1 MGPKNAPFGEYGGN
15 DQLSSTSE
23 AFDLVII
30 GSGPGG
36 YVAAVRAGQL
46 GLKTA
51 IVEKDKNLGGTCL
64 LRGCIPT
71 KALLH
76 TADVLDEFKH
86 ASDIGVVASNVTLDF
101 GQAQKRKS
109 KVVLKLA
116 KGVEFLMKKNKVQ
129 TFKGTARIEGPG
141 RIMVSG
147 ADNSQQ
153 NIHTKKIIVATGSVP
168 RSLPG
173 LEIDGKQIIT
183 SDEVLELSEI
193 PKSMIVLGAGAV
205 GVEFASLFSRFG
217 TDATILE
224 LLPRLLP
231 IEDEEI
237 SAELAKSFKKQGI
250 KAFTGASF
258 KSAVKE
264 EGLVRV
270 TAAVAGQDREF
281 TAEKLLV
288 AVGRRAYTDGLGME
302 NLRVEMDRGYIKVDE
317 HMRTSE
323 PDVYAIGDVVPT
335 PWLAHVASAEGILAV
350 ETIAGKNPRPIN
362 YDRVPGCTYCQPEVA
377 SVGLT
382 EEKARERGFDV
393 KVGKFPTAVIAK
405 AQILGAV
412 EGLVKIVSDARYDEL
427 LGVHIIGPHATE
439 LISEAGV
446 ALQMEAT
453 VEELIH
459 TMHAHPTVS
468 ESVHEAA
475 EDAHDMVIHV

>member
-1 MGPKNAPFGEYGGN
+1 M
-15 DQLSSTSE
+15 
-23 AFDLVII
+23 II

-51 IVEKDKNLGGTCL
+51 IIEKDKNLGGTCL

-76 TADVLDEFKH
+76 TADVFDELKH
-86 ASDIGVVASNVTLDF
+86 ASDIGVVATAVSLDF
-101 GQAQKRKS
+101 GQAQKRKN

-116 KGVEFLMKKNKVQ
+116 KGVEFLMKKNRVQ
-129 TFKGTARIEGPG
+129 TFKGTAKVDGPG
-141 RIMVSG
+141 RITVTASDG
-147 ADNSQQ
+147 SSQ
-153 NIHTKKIIVATGSVP
+153 NIQTKNIIIATGSVP

-173 LEIDGKQIIT
+173 LDIDGKQIIT
-183 SDEVLELSEI
+183 SDEVLELPEI

-205 GVEFASLFSRFG
+205 GVEFASMFSRFG
-217 TDATILE
+217 TDATIIE

-250 KAFTGASF
+250 KAFTNARF
-258 KSAVKE
+258 KSVVKE
-264 EGLVRV
+264 DGLVSV
-270 TAAVAGQDREF
+270 TATVADKDQEF

-288 AVGRRAYTDGLGME
+288 AVGRRAYTDGLGLE
-302 NLRVEMDRGYIKVDE
+302 NLRVEMDRGYIKIDE
-317 HMRTSE
+317 QMRTSE

-350 ETIAGKNPRPIN
+350 EAIAGKNPRPIN
-362 YDRVPGCTYCQPEVA
+362 YDRVPSCTYCQPEVA

-382 EEKARERGFDV
+382 EARARERGYDV
-393 KVGKFPTAVIAK
+393 KVGKFPIPVIAK
-405 AQILGAV
+405 AQILGAS
-412 EGLVKIVSDARYDEL
+412 EGIVKIVSDARYDEL
-427 LGVHIIGPHATE
+427 LGVHMIGPHATE
-439 LISEAGV
+439 LISEGGV

-475 EDAHDMVIHV
+475 EDAHGMVIHV

>member
-1 MGPKNAPFGEYGGN
+1 M
-15 DQLSSTSE
+15 SSSNE
-23 AFDLVII
+23 AFDVVII

-51 IVEKDKNLGGTCL
+51 IIEKDKNLGGTCL

-76 TADVLDEFKH
+76 TADVFDELKH
-86 ASDIGVVASNVTLDF
+86 ASDVGVVTTGVTLDF

-116 KGVEFLMKKNKVQ
+116 KGVEFLMKKNKIQ
-129 TFKGTARIEGPG
+129 TFKGTAKVEGPG
-141 RIMVSG
+141 RITVTATDGS
-147 ADNSQQ
+147 AQSIQTK
-153 NIHTKKIIVATGSVP
+153 NIIIATGSVP

-173 LEIDGKQIIT
+173 LDINGKQIIT
-183 SDEVLELSEI
+183 SDEVLELPEI

-205 GVEFASLFSRFG
+205 GVEFASMFSRFG
-217 TDATILE
+217 TDATIIE

-250 KAFTGASF
+250 KTFTNARF
-258 KSAVKE
+258 KSVVKE
-264 EGLVRV
+264 DALVRV
-270 TAAVAGQDREF
+270 TATVADKDQEF

-288 AVGRRAYTDGLGME
+288 AVGRRAYTDGLGLE
-302 NLRVEMDRGYIKVDE
+302 NLRVEMDRGYIKIDE
-317 HMRTSE
+317 QMRTSE
-323 PDVYAIGDVVPT
+323 PGVYAIGDVVPT

-350 ETIAGKNPRPIN
+350 EAIAGKNPRPIN
-362 YDRVPGCTYCQPEVA
+362 YDRVPSCTYCQPEVA

-382 EEKARERGFDV
+382 EARARERGYDV
-393 KVGKFPTAVIAK
+393 KVGKFPIPVIAK
-405 AQILGAV
+405 AQILGAT
-412 EGLVKIVSDARYDEL
+412 EGIVKIVSDARYDEL
-427 LGVHIIGPHATE
+427 LGVHMIGPHATE
-439 LISEAGV
+439 LISEGGV

-468 ESVHEAA
+468 ESVHEAS
-475 EDAHDMVIHV
+475 EDVHGMVIHV